1 MTEEEMKK
9 KIEELTAS
17 VDKLEAN
24 NKDLLAEKQQESDKR
39 KAAEAEKKAAEEKT
53 AAAEAEKLKTETDV
67 EKVRQGLQKQLD
79 KANERADNAEGKLKT
94 LVTDSAIDSQLKSQG
109 VPDNMLKPA
118 RLMIQAEQTIETGDD
133 GAVKIGDK
141 SAADWIKG
149 WAESD
154 AGSGFV
160 VDGNGGGGAGG
171 GGGKGKA
178 TGDGDKKSTANLIGS
193 RDDRAAAVKEM
204 FPDLPE

>member
-17 VDKLEAN
+17 VNKLETN
-24 NKDLLAEKQQESDKR
+24 NKDLLAEKQQEHDKR

-67 EKVRQGLQKQLD
+67 EKVRSGLQKQLD
-79 KANERADNAEGKLKT
+79 KANERAETAEGKLKT
-94 LVTDSAIDSQLKSQG
+94 LVTDGAIDAQLKAQG

-118 RLMIQAEQTIETGDD
+118 RLMIQADHKIETGDD
-133 GAVKIGDK
+133 GAVTIADK
-141 SAADWIKG
+141 SVADWVKG

-171 GGGKGKA
+171 GGGGKSKG
-178 TGDGDKKSTANLIGS
+178 GSDDKKVSANLIGS
-193 RDDRAAAVKEM
+193 RDERAAAVKGM